1 MASRPRHAVPERT
14 LAEEIEAGAR
24 WLEGFSPRTA
34 KFLRRAARE
43 QLVTPDDR
51 LAYRRMIL
59 RRYAR
64 LKHSG
69 RSRTAQARLIAAE
82 MAMIGSAPP
91 PEPGTADEQLRGL
104 IDMGYLPLGYR
115 TIIDDL
121 DPSLD

>member
-1 MASRPRHAVPERT
+1 MTKRKSLPNPPLPAKLET
-14 LAEEIEAGAR
+14 LASWAEHFDRESAT
-24 WLEGFSPRTA
+24 W
-34 KFLRRAARE
+34 LRRAVIELLAR
-43 QLVTPDDR
+43 PDDR

-64 LKHSG
+64 LKHFG

-82 MAMIGSAPP
+82 MAMIGSAPQ

-104 IDMGYLPLGYR
+104 IDLGYLPLKYR
-115 TIIDDL
+115 TILDDL